1 MARDGLRAAEMGRDQ
16 PSGSPSG
23 RRRSRPGCGLQ
34 TTASCHTQVP
44 IWLRN
49 VQLGSLSLLIGACQ
63 IAWLDGGAIR
73 AGASLPG
80 LHSAHTSRTAS

>member
-1 MARDGLRAAEMGRDQ
+1 MGRGQ

-23 RRRSRPGCGLQ
+23 RRRSRSGCGLQ
-34 TTASCHTQVP
+34 TTACCHTQVP

-49 VQLGSLSLLIGACQ
+49 VQLGSLSLLIGACH
-63 IAWLDGGAIR
+63 IAWFDGGAIR

-80 LHSAHTSRTAS
+80 LHSAVTSQTAS